1 MSELHLNKKK
11 QKKSEF
17 GRLGRNGLVVLI
29 LLFGTV
35 VLCAFLNLMQNR
47 ASERQQR
54 SSMEKILQEVSESI
68 RIDSGTADA
77 ITDVFHKMH
86 QTSVNTLVNYINH
99 QDVLAPLQQSV
110 REGNRKKIASLQQ
123 NLSSLFVK
131 VRDQIGAENIYLIDE
146 SGLIIVSSSPE
157 AISTNLTATVTA
169 AELAAL
175 TRYEM
180 NPDGTGRN
188 GTQRIDSDGTVIYTP
203 VADGEDFLY
212 SYMLTN
218 RDGVNYFIAV
228 SESSQLLKLELD
240 AIKDMAQILDDV
252 DIGESGFAF
261 AVNPDTGDFLFY
273 DDGQNTL
280 TGQSF
285 RDCGITDDIT
295 KEGYVGYQTINGV
308 RYFCMSAEPVSY
320 SGQDCIIVA
329 AISRSE
335 LTDNNFST
343 VAIACMTFAVVA
355 FTVIAYGLI
364 LREEMAYHLIQT
376 EDDLEEALSD
386 QVLGGKVKFTE
397 EEIHERVHLKL
408 VDIVARQTDKR
419 FSRINIGTRNARGV
433 QHYLSTYML
442 GKMVPIVG
450 IGLVL
455 IFITSFFSQTLLA
468 LGDVTSVTH
477 SRLSEIQRDLDLNNS
492 AASTISYYVDR
503 QNLYKVNLI
512 ANLVEEMHGDI
523 FSFTPESDNVHPVF
537 DTVDGKKMPRTD
549 SYGNPLYSSAFNS
562 TLQYLCED
570 NAVLAISLLDESGQ
584 TIATSTDLWYSRLP
598 HTPDSPTY
606 PFTRILNGE
615 MDSYVPGTATKGDS
629 GHLQQYIG
637 VAHYYYTFQNADGT
651 SGYADLHAYQQQ
663 REGTWAGPTI
673 TRHRGLLQVCVDET
687 QLEQLSKTTSLE
699 YVLSNMH
706 AYGGDSFL
714 VAMDNSDEH
723 IVLYS
728 PISASIGMSAESIG
742 ISPSAFPLSGVY
754 NGFQTV
760 NGVDYYLCFTLVGD
774 HFIATA
780 VPTQSIYTAR
790 NQISTVTTV
799 VSTIFIFLSSVMFSL
814 SSDVADEKYCIQL
827 RRIMQERKNNVAFGS
842 SMSRGLYSSGGG
854 SYRSAWS
861 QKTPE
866 QRLRFIIM
874 VQLTIFSASLAVI
887 VFSALTNG
895 NSASIFSYIFS
906 RAWERG
912 INVFSMTESM
922 MIMLL
927 IYTGTKLTQMFVRAF
942 CNSLGARVATTGD
955 LVISVLRYGG
965 ILGGFFYCLYLFGL
979 DTASLLTSAGILSVV
994 LGLGAQSLI
1003 SDIVAG
1009 VFIVFE
1015 GEFRVGDIVTIGD
1028 FRGTVQE
1035 IGLRTT
1041 KIIDLEKNV
1050 KIFNNS
1056 SISGVVNM
1064 TKESSVAVVDFGIE
1078 YGESLERVEAIL
1090 KKGFPV
1096 IRRNLPAIVEGPFY
1110 KGVAS
1115 LGDSSVN
1122 IRIVAMCSEHD
1133 RVQLIRDLNREI
1145 FLLFGRNDVN
1155 IPFPQVTLSYLKES
1169 EKSASAAEKQAAAGF
1184 VQEQKQLLEALD
1196 NEEEN

>member
-29 LLFGTV
+29 LFFGTV
-35 VLCAFLNLMQNR
+35 VLCAFLIFMQNR

-54 SSMEKILQEVSESI
+54 SSMEKILSEVSESI

-86 QTSVNTLVNYINH
+86 QTSVNTLANYINH

-110 REGNRKKIASLQQ
+110 REGNREKIASIQQ

-131 VRDQIGAENIYLIDE
+131 VRNQIGAENIYLIDE
-146 SGLIIVSSSPE
+146 TGLIILSSAPE
-157 AISTNLTATVTA
+157 AVSTNLASYVTSD
-169 AELAAL
+169 ELAAL
-175 TRYEM
+175 TRYEIAP
-180 NPDGTGRN
+180 NGTGWN
-188 GTQRIDSDGTVIYTP
+188 GTERIGSDGTVTYTP

-212 SYMLTN
+212 SYMLTH
-218 RDGVNYFIAV
+218 RDGMNYFIAV
-228 SESSQLLKLELD
+228 SESSKLLELELG

-252 DIGESGFAF
+252 DIGETGFAF
-261 AVNPDTGDFLFY
+261 AVNPDTGKFLFY
-273 DDGQNTL
+273 DDGQTAL

-285 RDCGITDDIT
+285 RDSGITDDIA
-295 KEGYVGYQTINGV
+295 KEGYVGYQTINGS
-308 RYFCMSAEPVSY
+308 RYYCVSGSPVSF
-320 SGQDCIIVA
+320 SGQNCILVA

-364 LREEMAYHLIQT
+364 LREEMARHIIQT
-376 EDDLEEALSD
+376 EDDLHETLSD

-397 EEIHERVHLKL
+397 EEIQERVHLKL

-419 FSRINIGTRNARGV
+419 FSRVNIGTRNAKGV

-442 GKMVPIVG
+442 GKMVPVVG

-455 IFITSFFSQTLLA
+455 IFVTSFFSQTLLA

-477 SRLSEIQRDLDLNNS
+477 ARLSEIQRDLDLNNS
-492 AASTISYYVDR
+492 TASTISYYVDR

-512 ANLVEEMHGDI
+512 ANLAEEMHGEI
-523 FSFTPESDNVHPVF
+523 FSFTTESDNVHPVF
-537 DTVDGKKMPRTD
+537 DTVDGKKVLRTD
-549 SYGNPLYSSAFNS
+549 SYGNPLYSSAHNA

-570 NAVLAISLLDESGQ
+570 NAVLAISLLDENGQ
-584 TIATSTDLWYSRLP
+584 TIATSTELWYFHLS
-598 HTPDSPTY
+598 HAPDSQSY
-606 PFTRILNGE
+606 PFNQILDGT
-615 MDSYVPGTATKGDS
+615 MDSYVPDVATKEES

-637 VAHYYYTFQNADGT
+637 VAHYYYTVQNADGT
-651 SGYADLHAYQQQ
+651 SGYVDHNAYQQQ
-663 REGTWAGPTI
+663 REGKWNGPAI

-714 VAMDNSDEH
+714 VAMDNSEDH

-728 PISASIGMSAESIG
+728 PITASIGMSAESIG
-742 ISPSAFPLSGVY
+742 VSPSAFPLSGVY

-780 VPTQSIYTAR
+780 VPTQSIYSAR
-790 NQISTVTTV
+790 NIISLVTTI
-799 VSTIFIFLSSVMFSL
+799 VSTIFIFVSCVMFSF
-814 SSDVADEKYCIQL
+814 SSDMADEKYCAQL
-827 RRIMQERKNNVAFGS
+827 RRIVQERKNSVGFSGS
-842 SMSRGLYSSGGG
+842 MRHGLYGSGGYSTTG
-854 SYRSAWS
+854 WS

-887 VFSALTNG
+887 VFSALTNR

-912 INVFSMTESM
+912 VNIFSLTESM

-1096 IRRNLPAIVEGPFY
+1096 IRRNLPAIVDGPFY

-1122 IRIVAMCSEHD
+1122 IRIVAMCSEQD

-1169 EKSASAAEKQAAAGF
+1169 EKTASAAEKQAAAGF
-1184 VQEQKQLLEALD
+1184 IQEQKQLLEALD